1 MTLQMQRQ
9 GVEAPSYATL
19 SLSDEDSENTIVYVP
34 KLRVLYWVETATVNM
49 EEFNVYD
56 HGEDTCIA
64 PVTAATVTKTTKATR
79 VFRCAE
85 GGKLD
90 LTASL
95 VFCPHH
101 NTPSGSGNNHLREQR
116 DVSSWRFFQKKNLS

>member
-1 MTLQMQRQ
+1 M
-9 GVEAPSYATL
+9 
-19 SLSDEDSENTIVYVP
+19 VYGP
-34 KLRVLYWVETATVNM
+34 KLRVLYWVGTATVNM

-64 PVTAATVTKTTKATR
+64 PVIAATVTKMTKVTR
-79 VFRCAE
+79 VFCCGE
-85 GGKLD
+85 GGKRD
-90 LTASL
+90 LTASF